1 MTMGYVYM
9 VLYSAVVV
17 KKKGTDL
24 SKEAFHAQQWEGTL
38 TTIQNS
44 LWVYYKMP
52 KFNQSVITQAYLMGL
67 SDIQECWR
75 HLSDR

>member
-52 KFNQSVITQAYLMGL
+52 KFN
-67 SDIQECWR
+67 
-75 HLSDR
+75 